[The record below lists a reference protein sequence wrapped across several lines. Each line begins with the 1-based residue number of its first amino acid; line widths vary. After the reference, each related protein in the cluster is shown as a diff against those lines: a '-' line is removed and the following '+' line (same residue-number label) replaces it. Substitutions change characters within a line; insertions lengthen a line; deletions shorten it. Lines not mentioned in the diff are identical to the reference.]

1 MAAARGLVD
10 DNRGGVMEFFVM
22 TGKATSDC
30 HLEFM
35 CPVAIWQISKRDLQ
49 GNNLIRYFHG
59 A

>member
-1 MAAARGLVD
+1 MQQVSTVLGRYVLRTMAAARGLVD

-35 CPVAIWQISKRDLQ
+35 CPVAI
-49 GNNLIRYFHG
+49 
-59 A
+59 